1 VIKYKKLRGARY
13 MACMGGM
20 RMRTAFNCLIEKYEA
35 KRPLEKRRNILL
47 ESILIRVGGGELIRV
62 V

>member
-1 VIKYKKLRGARY
+1 